1 MTVRGSWAFVLISVA
16 SAWLVPLGATQ
27 PSIAV
32 SVDSGPPGT
41 AVTITGTGFPPGEI
55 VALYIDAAGPYIGQP
70 GPRAD
75 AQGGF
80 RKDFIWPGKGYD
92 TTGRVD
98 PSSPGPHNVCGDT
111 AYPSSSQS
119 VAAKACA
126 VFQVTAPS
134 SPTPAAATKLQQGQ
148 VSAVLFAFGIILA
161 AFAVGGLL
169 WVWRSK

>member
-1 MTVRGSWAFVLISVA
+1 V
-16 SAWLVPLGATQ
+16 
-27 PSIAV
+27 
-32 SVDSGPPGT
+32 
-41 AVTITGTGFPPGEI
+41 

-80 RKDFIWPGKGYD
+80 RKDFKWPGKEYD

-111 AYPSSSQS
+111 AYSGSSQS

-126 VFQVTAPS
+126 VFQVTSSSIAP
-134 SPTPAAATKLQQGQ
+134 PAGTRPQEAPISVA
-148 VSAVLFAFGIILA
+148 LFAFGIILA
-161 AFAVGGLL
+161 ALAVGGLL

>member
-1 MTVRGSWAFVLISVA
+1 M
-16 SAWLVPLGATQ
+16 
-27 PSIAV
+27 AV

-41 AVTITGTGFPPGEI
+41 AVTIRGTGYPPGEV
-55 VALYIDAAGPYIGQP
+55 VALYIDAAGAYIGQP

-80 RKDFIWPGKGYD
+80 RKDFIWPGKEYD

-111 AYPSSSQS
+111 TYPGSSQS

-126 VFQVTAPS
+126 VFQVTTSS
-134 SPTPAAATKLQQGQ
+134 SPAPLAGTRPQEAPISLA
-148 VSAVLFAFGIILA
+148 LFAFGIILA
-161 AFAVGGLL
+161 ALAVGGVL
-169 WVWRSK
+169 WMWRSR